1 MTSVKRPASLF
12 LEAFYC
18 RRRNLIFG
26 RILCYDI
33 RNYMKKIDSH
43 RLIELFPASIVW
55 LTFLAALVLSFV
67 KPIWAVYFIIVFS
80 VYWIVRLFYMMIWL
94 FISWF
99 KFRREIKINWFERLK
114 GLPKDYL
121 DYYHVITLPTLKEPY
136 EVVERTFEELL
147 KCEYPANKMIIVL
160 GGEARD
166 PGFPAVAEKIVDKY
180 SVHFKKVLV
189 TIHTVGPDE
198 LPGKGSNVHYM
209 EERLK
214 EFIDAEKLPYENI
227 IVSCFDIE
235 TLPHQQYFACLTYKY
250 LTHPNPTHASYQ
262 PLVLYN
268 NNIWES
274 NPIIRVV
281 ASATTFWLLT
291 DMSRPDRLL
300 TFSSH
305 SMPWKMIM
313 DVGGHEKT
321 IVSEDSRICLQAIV
335 KYDGDYEVVPMFTTV
350 SMDTVYIGKL
360 WQSLKNQYKQMRR
373 WAWGVEHT
381 PWMWD
386 NFFGKNANRRMPLAK
401 RLRYFW
407 VQFEGM
413 YSWATAPIL
422 ILVIG
427 RLPLLLASPADKATA
442 FIQNAPITLEN
453 LMGVGMIGLI
463 LNAIMYT
470 FVLPE
475 RPRSKSLAHWPI
487 MMIQW
492 VLFPVTMVIFG
503 SIPAVDAQTRLF
515 LSGKYRLGFWVTEKK
530 LTK

>member
-1 MTSVKRPASLF
+1 
-12 LEAFYC
+12 
-18 RRRNLIFG
+18 
-26 RILCYDI
+26 
-33 RNYMKKIDSH
+33 MKKIDSH
-43 RLIELFPASIVW
+43 RLFEIIPALMVW
-55 LTFLAALVLSFV
+55 LTFLIAIIISFI

-94 FISWF
+94 LISW
-99 KFRREIKINWFERLK
+99 KRFRREIKINWFAKLK
-114 GLPKDYL
+114 ELPKNYL
-121 DYYHVITLPTLKEPY
+121 DYYHVITLPTYKEPY

-147 KCEYPANKMIIVL
+147 KCEYPVNKMIIVL
-160 GGEARD
+160 GGEERD
-166 PGFPAVAEKIVDKY
+166 SCFTSVAEKIKNKY
-180 SVHFKKVLV
+180 SAYFKKILI
-189 TIHTVGPDE
+189 TIHPIQPDE

-209 EERLK
+209 EQKLK
-214 EFIDAEKLPYENI
+214 EYIDIEQLPYENI

-235 TLPHQQYFACLTYKY
+235 TIPHQQYFAYLTYKY

-274 NPIIRVV
+274 HPIIRVV

-291 DMSRPDRLL
+291 DMSRSERLL

-305 SMPWKMIM
+305 SMPWKMIV
-313 DVGGHEKT
+313 DVGGHDKT

-335 KYDGDYEVVPMFTTV
+335 RYDGNYEVVPMFTTV

-360 WQSLKNQYKQMRR
+360 WASLKNQYKQMRR

-381 PWMWD
+381 PWLWD
-386 NFFGKNANRRMPLAK
+386 NFFGKNANSRIPLIK
-401 RLRYFW
+401 KLRYFY
-407 VQFEGM
+407 VQLEGM

-422 ILVIG
+422 ILIIG

-442 FIQNAPITLEN
+442 FIQNAPITLEF
-453 LMGVGMIGLI
+453 LMTIGMVGLI
-463 LNAIMYT
+463 LNAILYT

-475 RPRSKSLAHWPI
+475 RPRNKSLAHWPI
-487 MMIQW
+487 MIIQW
-492 VLFPVTMVIFG
+492 VIFPVTMIIFG
-503 SIPAVDAQTRLF
+503 SIPAVEAQTRLL
-515 LSGKYRLGFWVTEKK
+515 LSGKFRLGFWVTEKK